1 MKEKNYLDRL
11 FIPIHLLIYTLL
23 FISLYN
29 QQYIIFSVGF
39 IVFHTISIIWRL
51 VLLKKRNK
59 FSILNVIGLI
69 IVYGVGF
76 YNMYGILSDG
86 LSGLW

>member
-51 VLLKKRNK
+51 VLLKIRNDFTLNK
-59 FSILNVIGLI
+59 VLGTILFYV
-69 IVYGVGF
+69 VGF
-76 YNMYGILSDG
+76 YLMYNTLSDG